1 MNRSW
6 WCRSSGPPQARGTRS
21 CHPPRAQLPTQ
32 IPPSRSCDGAR
43 GHGLPCCEVDGGP
56 RGPPAQSAVSQ
67 PDQRWHPVKIP
78 LGDKSSL
85 MGQAS
90 RALSWSFISN
100 AGSRFGTLA
109 IGLVLAR
116 RLGPHAF
123 GTLAWALVALVAVLS
138 FNELGVSLA
147 IARWQRDPAE
157 IAPTVTTLSL
167 VASIVIYVSCF
178 VGAPAFAPAIA

>member
-100 AGSRFGTLA
+100 AGSRFATLA
-109 IGLVLAR
+109 LGAVLAR
-116 RLGPHAF
+116 LLGPPAF
-123 GTLAWALVALVAVLS
+123 GTFAAALVAP
-138 FNELGVSLA
+138 LA
-147 IARWQRDPAE
+147 LLCFTPLALRPSISPCPRPP
-157 IAPTVTTLSL
+157 PTN
-167 VASIVIYVSCF
+167 A
-178 VGAPAFAPAIA
+178 